1 MVLESPA
8 SSHRRAAVRARALRS
23 LKELPT
29 RRPEPPAPRDS
40 VVVWERIDVDR
51 YEVLVHGTTVGF
63 VDVVGA
69 VFVAL
74 AGPRYS
80 RAVEVLQTLDFA
92 VAVDAVAPADA

>member
-8 SSHRRAAVRARALRS
+8 SSSRRNAVRSRALRS

-29 RRPEPPAPRDS
+29 RRPEPPAPHGSAVR
-40 VVVWERIDVDR
+40 WERVDIDR
-51 YEVLVHGTTVGF
+51 YVVLVHGTTVGF

-74 AGPRYS
+74 SGPRYA

-92 VAVDAVAPADA
+92 AAVDAVALADA

>member
-8 SSHRRAAVRARALRS
+8 SSSRRNAVRSRS

-29 RRPEPPAPRDS
+29 RRPEPPAPHGSAVR
-40 VVVWERIDVDR
+40 WERVDIDR
-51 YEVLVHGTTVGF
+51 YVVLVHGTTVGF

-74 AGPRYS
+74 SGPR
-80 RAVEVLQTLDFA
+80 
-92 VAVDAVAPADA
+92 